1 MLNKIKNI
9 GLWIGISI
17 GISIIGYFGMKWL
30 LDNPDKNTCISYSNK
45 ESKSIIVDSLL
56 VVVDSLTVQVDSL
69 HRAENLIQTET
80 ILIPQKVDTA
90 FIIAKYYKTYN
101 YAIRHRDKDLD
112 LRLNFDLT
120 QNKVQSPKLAYKIL
134 KPVAIFKPETR
145 NTKHFFIGATLG
157 GSLIYVDQFTPE
169 ILFFTG
175 KHGFKLGYN
184 LLDPN
189 RNIQIGYYFKLK

>member
-9 GLWIGISI
+9 GLWIGIGI
-17 GISIIGYFGMKWL
+17 GISIIGYFGINWI
-30 LDNPDKNTCISYSNK
+30 LDSSRNNFPIPYSNK

-69 HRAENLIQTET
+69 HRAENLIQTVFV
-80 ILIPQKVDTA
+80 PQKVDTA
-90 FIIAKYYKTYN
+90 FIIARYYKTYN

-112 LRLNFDLT
+112 LRLDFDLT
-120 QNKVQSPKLAYKIL
+120 QNNVQTPKLAYKIL
-134 KPVAIFKPETR
+134 KPIAIFKPKTR

-157 GSLIYVDQFTPE
+157 GSLISVDQFTPE

-189 RNIQIGYYFKLK
+189 RNIQIGYYFKIK